1 LFIHTN
7 GMVFA
12 LAGCIVTFKKH
23 LLFIKIDSCNIPEN
37 IHRYNPTM
45 IPILKKTWFA
55 TALFLA
61 VQSNCF
67 AQATQANID
76 PDADFKLAKELYQ
89 KEQFSLAYPLFK
101 NISLLTSPNSKL
113 PVSTQLEA
121 RYYSIVCGLKL
132 NQSASEN
139 VAREFIDLEHNTPRM
154 QMMSYQLA
162 EYYYRQQKFVN
173 ALELYEKAGID
184 NLSNRE
190 IADMKFHQAY
200 SYFTLQQFDKAK
212 PLFNSIRQISADP
225 NYLDANYYY
234 GFISFYEKDYKQ
246 ALESFRKVEDQ
257 PTYQKVVPYYITEIL
272 YFSGDKDRAIVYGE
286 DKLNKGG
293 QYYDLQLKQLL
304 GHAYFEK
311 KNYTKA
317 LPYLEEYVN
326 KAEKVRR
333 EDLYEISYT
342 YYQTNQINKAIA
354 GFKELGGKEDSL
366 AQNSMYLLADSYL
379 KTGQKAN
386 ARSAFLFCA
395 SNSSN
400 PVQKE
405 ISRFNY
411 AKLSYELGYQ
421 DIALNEFQSFLKDY
435 PNSTYSTEAKELLVG
450 LLANT
455 NNYLDALTLYESL
468 QSKSESVVRVYP
480 KILYGRAVELINE
493 QQLVKAD
500 ALLNDVIKAPYNTTE
515 LPFAYFWKG
524 EIAYRTKNADAAIEY
539 FTNYLKN
546 PASNG
551 EVNVTNARYNLGHA
565 YLQKENYQQALANFE
580 QVTKSINANS
590 TPVQQDAYVRSADA
604 YFMNRNFSQAMSM
617 YRNVIN
623 NNLPSADYA
632 LYQTAIIAGAG
643 NRTTEKI
650 TLLQSLEQRYPTSS
664 LVPDANLEIANTYI
678 AEENYRAAL
687 PPLNKLI
694 KNTNAVALH
703 PQAYLKLGVAYFN
716 LDNNPDALN
725 AFKTLISTY
734 PNSAESDD
742 AVEYVR
748 NIFVE
753 DQKAGEYVAFMKQS
767 GKNVSYTEEDSLTY
781 ASADIRY
788 NNNDMQNALTG
799 YLNYLNKFPD
809 GRYAID
815 ASYRSAEIYN
825 TRKDYPNAL
834 KGFTYVAAKA
844 PNKYAQQSV
853 LQAARINFFELK
865 NYTEAEQY
873 FTQLKSIATQPDIQL
888 EAMRGL
894 LRSQYR
900 LNKWKE
906 AVPNAQELLT
916 QKGIATDDKM
926 MANMVIAKNYQADN
940 NLDIAS
946 ATYRT
951 VINLGKS
958 EFGAEARY
966 QVAAILMQQNKLPEA
981 EKAAFEVVNKAGS
994 YEYWTT
1000 KAYILLGEIYLRQK
1014 DYFNAE
1020 ATLKSVV
1027 ENASIPELK
1036 EEAQTRLK
1044 AVVDEKNRNSKVVQQ

>member
-1 LFIHTN
+1 
-7 GMVFA
+7 
-12 LAGCIVTFKKH
+12 
-23 LLFIKIDSCNIPEN
+23 
-37 IHRYNPTM
+37 M
-45 IPILKKTWFA
+45 ITILKKTLCA
-55 TALFLA
+55 TALIFA
-61 VQSNCF
+61 MQSTSF

-101 NISLLTSPNSKL
+101 NISLLATPNSKL

-139 VAREFIDLEHNTPRM
+139 VAREFIDLEHNTPRI

-162 EYYYRQQKFVN
+162 EYYYRQQKFPN
-173 ALELYEKAGID
+173 ALELYEKAGFD

-200 SYFTLQQFDKAK
+200 SYFTLQQFDKAR
-212 PLFNSIRQISADP
+212 PLFNSIRQISTDP
-225 NYLDANYYY
+225 NYLDANYYS
-234 GFISFYEKDYKQ
+234 GFIAFYEKDYKL

-257 PTYQKVVPYYITEIL
+257 PTYEKVVPYYITELL
-272 YFSGDKDRAIVYGE
+272 YFSGDKDKAIAYGE

-293 QYYDLQLKQLL
+293 QYYELPLKQLI

-311 KNYTKA
+311 KNYAKA

-326 KAEKVRR
+326 KTENIRR
-333 EDLYEISYT
+333 EDLYELSYT

-435 PNSTYSTEAKELLVG
+435 PNSTYTTEAKELLVG

-468 QSKSESVVRVYP
+468 SPKSESVTRVYP

-500 ALLNDVIKAPYNTTE
+500 ALLNDVIKAPYNTAE
-515 LPFAYFWKG
+515 LPYAYFWKG

-551 EVNVTNARYNLGHA
+551 EVNETNARYNLGHA

-580 QVTKSINANS
+580 QVTKSLTANS

-604 YFMNRNFSQAMSM
+604 YFMNRNFSQAQNM
-617 YRNVIN
+617 YRTVIN

-632 LYQTAIIAGAG
+632 LYQTAIISGAG

-650 TLLQSLEQRYPTSS
+650 SLLQNLEQRYPASS
-664 LVPDANLEIANTYI
+664 LVADANLEIANTYI
-678 AEENYRAAL
+678 AEENYSAAL
-687 PPLNKLI
+687 PALNKLI

-703 PQAYLKLGVAYFN
+703 PQAYLKLGIAYFN

-767 GKNVSYTEEDSLTY
+767 GKNVSYTEEDSLTF

-815 ASYRSAEIYN
+815 ANYRAAEIYN

-834 KGFTYVAAKA
+834 KGYTYVASKA

-853 LQAARINFFELK
+853 LQAARLNFFELK
-865 NYTEAEQY
+865 NYAEAEQY

-906 AVPNAQELLT
+906 AVPNAQELLS

-940 NLDIAS
+940 NLDLAS

-1000 KAYILLGEIYLRQK
+1000 KAYILLGEVYLRQK

-1027 ENASIPELK
+1027 ENAAIPELK
-1036 EEAQTRLK
+1036 EEAQTKLK
-1044 AVVDEKNRNSKVVQQ
+1044 AVIDEKNRNSKIVQQ